1 MTNNNIPSRPSID
14 RRAFLKTM
22 GGLSASALLAP
33 AGLSAADSAP
43 PRKKPNF
50 LVVVADDQC
59 FRTLNALNNRE
70 VHTPAFDR
78 LLARGTVI
86 IDRQGIVRYVEYAP
100 MVDMEPDLSAAIKKI
115 IELAG

>member
-1 MTNNNIPSRPSID
+1 
-14 RRAFLKTM
+14 M

-33 AGLSAADSAP
+33 AGLAAADAAP

-78 LLARGTVI
+78 LLARGTAFTHCFHEGSFLGAVC
-86 IDRQGIVRYVEYAP
+86 V
-100 MVDMEPDLSAAIKKI
+100 
-115 IELAG
+115 